1 MLRFSKTLSL
11 AVALLMPLAATS
23 QAAPLKFSPIVS
35 DVVNENVIE
44 VGAKLSGKQ
53 KLKRLMRPHS
63 RWGNPITQDV
73 RDATGDPDI
82 VVLDRR
88 GGSDDVYRC
97 SYITLQ
103 GKRALTCD

>member
-1 MLRFSKTLSL
+1 MLRFSKSISL
-11 AVALLMPLAATS
+11 AAALLLPVAATT
-23 QAAPLKFSPIVS
+23 QAAPLKFSPITA
-35 DVVNENVIE
+35 DVINETVVK

-73 RDATGDPDI
+73 RDATGDPNI

-97 SYITLQ
+97 SFITLQ